1 MTCRCHSGEKLVLA
15 TGDYDCRGRGG
26 LTIIEVLIALAI
38 FAIVTAAT
46 VPVLITTMRSNSD
59 NRVRAQAVAAADVW
73 LDRFRAKSL
82 NFSHFSGLVSYPFEY
97 DYGADP
103 IFVAAADPDPEA
115 LNREWQSYKFDVNT
129 STFSTDPLVWR
140 VELRTYYRTSNG
152 SEANFD
158 VATLIEQ

>member
-1 MTCRCHSGEKLVLA
+1 MTPSLRQ
-15 TGDYDCRGRGG
+15 RRG

-38 FAIVTAAT
+38 FGIITAAT

-82 NFSHFSGLVSYPFEY
+82 DFSHFSGGTTYPYGY

-103 IFVAAADPDPEA
+103 TFVAAADPDPGA
-115 LNREWQSYKFDVNT
+115 LNAEWQRYKFDVGT
-129 STFSTDPLVWR
+129 SAFSTDPLVWR
-140 VELRTYYRTSNG
+140 VELRTYYHTSNG
-152 SEANFD
+152 SEAGFD